1 MKLRILTVA
10 LVAGGTML
18 AACGG
23 DDDIASNASPAPVAT
38 AAPVTVAPATIAPP
52 SVAPSVAPSVDTIA
66 VRRGESDIGELLTGP
81 DGRTLYGFTQ
91 DTPGVS
97 TCNGTCAAQWPPL
110 IVSPA
115 WTVGP
120 ELDQGIFST
129 IVRADG
135 QEQLVAGKWP
145 LYYYAGD
152 SVPGDTTG
160 QSSGDVWF
168 AVAVD
173 GRLLQDT
180 ADSSA
185 APVAPAAAVAVA
197 ETSLGHA
204 LVDGEGHTLY
214 AFTKDEAGSPTCA
227 DACADAWPP
236 LLADDVPGAVENVPD
251 GTFSVIARSD
261 GSNQLKAGKWPLYR
275 FAGDAAPGDV
285 NGQGSG
291 GVWFAVAPDGK
302 LIKDAQGISSE
313 PADSGESPTTYDY

>member
-23 DDDIASNASPAPVAT
+23 DDDIASGADAAPVT
-38 AAPVTVAPATIAPP
+38 AAPVTIAPATIAP
-52 SVAPSVAPSVDTIA
+52 PSVAPSVDTIA
-66 VRRGESDIGELLTGP
+66 VRRGESDLGELLTGP

-160 QSSGDVWF
+160 QDSGDVWF
-168 AVAVD
+168 AVDVD
-173 GRLLQDT
+173 GRLLQD
-180 ADSSA
+180 AE
-185 APVAPAAAVAVA
+185 APADAAGADDADGAAVSVA

-204 LVDGEGHTLY
+204 LIDGKGHTLY
-214 AFTKDEAGSPTCA
+214 AFTDDEAGTPTCV
-227 DACADAWPP
+227 DGCANAWPP
-236 LLADDVPGAVENVPD
+236 LLADAVPGAVEGVPD
-251 GTFSVIARSD
+251 GTFSVVARPD
-261 GSNQLKAGKWPLYR
+261 GSNQLKAGKWPLYT
-275 FAGDAAPGDV
+275 FSADEAPGDV

-302 LIKDAQGISSE
+302 LIKEAQGITAEPSE
-313 PADSGESPTTYDY
+313 PSTGYND

>member
-1 MKLRILTVA
+1 MKLRFLTVA
-10 LVAGGTML
+10 LVAGGTLL

-23 DDDIASNASPAPVAT
+23 DDDIASGASPVT
-38 AAPVTVAPATIAPP
+38 AAPVTVAPATIAPA

-66 VRRGESDIGELLTGP
+66 VRRGESDLGELLTGP

-129 IVRADG
+129 IVRDDG

-160 QSSGDVWF
+160 QGSGDVWF
-168 AVAVD
+168 AVDVD
-173 GRLLQDT
+173 GRLFQDGEAP
-180 ADSSA
+180 ADA
-185 APVAPAAAVAVA
+185 AEAPVDVAGDGASGVSVA
-197 ETSLGHA
+197 QTSLGHA
-204 LVDGEGHTLY
+204 LVDGEGRTLY
-214 AFTKDEAGSPTCA
+214 AFTDDEAGTPTCV
-227 DACADAWPP
+227 DGCANAWPP
-236 LLADDVPGAVENVPD
+236 LLADDVPGPIEGVPD
-251 GTFSVIARSD
+251 GTFSVVARPD
-261 GSNQLKAGKWPLYR
+261 GSNQLKAGKWPLYT
-275 FAGDAAPGDV
+275 FSGDEAPGDV

-291 GVWFAVAPDGK
+291 DVWFAVAPDGK
-302 LIKDAQGISSE
+302 LIK
-313 PADSGESPTTYDY
+313 